1 MAKNCKRCN
10 KKLSF
15 LEGLG
20 SELLC
25 KDCKKAIEE
34 EIKEQKRIRYEKRI
48 SIADEVVK
56 NTDITKEQIEILKDY
71 KKEKILDTFDYVY
84 RQFVE
89 DKELSEKEFNTLDK
103 FADGFNLTKE
113 DIGFNEKI
121 RPYIFIYNIKE
132 KNELPETKLEA
143 DDFNAILKKGEKIHH
158 ADNAILK
165 EIKTVSLGYS
175 GGSRGVSIRIMR
187 GVSYRVGA
195 HRGNI
200 VKEDVWKETSK
211 GALLI
216 TNQRLFLT
224 PFGGF
229 KPLSIPLNKILSYQ
243 IYENGIEVYKEG
255 REKSYLFQ
263 INDSSSVEIF
273 GICLSFLLSGVS

>member
-1 MAKNCKRCN
+1 MAKVCKRCN

-15 LEGLG
+15 FEGIG

-25 KDCKKAIEE
+25 KVCKKTIEE
-34 EIKEQKRIRYEKRI
+34 EIKEKKRIRYEKRI
-48 SIADEVVK
+48 SIADEIIK
-56 NTDITKEQIEILKDY
+56 NADIEKEQIEILEDY
-71 KKEKILDTFDYVY
+71 EKEEILDTFNYVY
-84 RQFVE
+84 RQFIE
-89 DKELSEKEFNTLDK
+89 DKDLSKQEFDTLDK
-103 FADGFNLTKE
+103 LADSFNLTKE

-143 DDFNAILKKGEKIHH
+143 EGFSVILKKGEKIHF
-158 ADNAILK
+158 AGSATLK
-165 EIKTVSLGYS
+165 ELKTVSLGYS
-175 GGSRGVSIRIMR
+175 GGSRGVSIRIMK
-187 GVSYRVGA
+187 GVSYRVGG
-195 HRGNI
+195 HRGHI
-200 VKEDVWKETSK
+200 VKEDIWKETSK

-263 INDSSSVEIF
+263 VNDSSSVEIF
-273 GICLSFLLSGVS
+273 GICLSFLLNGVS

>member
-1 MAKNCKRCN
+1 MPKVCKRCG

-15 LEGLG
+15 FEGLG

-25 KDCKKAIEE
+25 KNCKKIIEE
-34 EIKEQKRIRYEKRI
+34 EKKEKERIRYEVRI
-48 SIADEVVK
+48 SIGDAIAK
-56 NTDITKEQIEILKDY
+56 NFDVTKDQIKTLNDY
-71 KKEKILDTFDYVY
+71 SKEEILDTFNYIY
-84 RQFVE
+84 RQFIE
-89 DKELSEKEFNTLDK
+89 NKELSKKEFDTLDK
-103 FADGFNLTKE
+103 FADSFNLSKE

-143 DDFNAILKKGEKIHH
+143 DGFNVILKKGEKIHF
-158 ADNAILK
+158 ASSATLK
-165 EIKTVSLGYS
+165 ELKTVSLGYS
-175 GGSRGVSIRIMR
+175 GGSRGVSIRIMK
-187 GVSYRVGA
+187 GVSYRVGG
-195 HRGNI
+195 HRGHV
-200 VKEDVWKETSK
+200 VKEDVWKETSR

-255 REKSYLFQ
+255 RQKSYLFQ
-263 INDSSSVEIF
+263 IDDSSSVEIF
-273 GICLSFLLSGVS
+273 GICLGFLLSGVS

>member
-1 MAKNCKRCN
+1 MAKVCKRCN

-15 LEGLG
+15 FEGLS

-34 EIKEQKRIRYEKRI
+34 EIKEQERIKYEKRI
-48 SIADEVVK
+48 SIGNEIAK
-56 NTDITKEQIEILKDY
+56 NDDITKEQIEVLKDY
-71 KKEKILDTFDYVY
+71 NKEEILDTFNYIY
-84 RQFVE
+84 RQFIE
-89 DKELSEKEFNTLDK
+89 DKELSEKEFNVLDK
-103 FADGFNLTKE
+103 IADSFELTKE

-143 DDFNAILKKGEKIHH
+143 DGFNAILKKGEKIHH

-175 GGSRGVSIRIMR
+175 GGSRGVSIRIIK

-200 VKEDVWKETSK
+200 IKEDVWKETSK

-263 INDSSSVEIF
+263 INDSSSIEIF
-273 GICLSFLLSGVS
+273 GICLSFLLSGVN

>member
-1 MAKNCKRCN
+1 MAKFCKRCG

-15 LEGLG
+15 FEGRG
-20 SELLC
+20 SESLC

-48 SIADEVVK
+48 SIADEIAK
-56 NTDITKEQIEILKDY
+56 NNDITKEQIEILKDY
-71 KKEKILDTFDYVY
+71 KKEKILDTFDYIY
-84 RQFVE
+84 RQFTE

-103 FADGFNLTKE
+103 FADSFNLTKE

-121 RPYIFIYNIKE
+121 RPYVFIYNIKE
-132 KNELPETKLEA
+132 KNELPETKLA
-143 DDFNAILKKGEKIHH
+143 ANGFNVILKKGEKIHH
-158 ADNAILK
+158 GDSATLK
-165 EIKTVSLGYS
+165 ELKTVSLGYS
-175 GGSRGVSIRIMR
+175 GGSKGVSIRIMK
-187 GVSYRVGA
+187 GVSYRVGG

-200 VKEDVWKETSK
+200 IKEDVLKETSR
-211 GALLI
+211 GVLLI
-216 TNQRLFLT
+216 TNQRLFLN

-243 IYENGIEVYKEG
+243 IYENVIEVYKEG